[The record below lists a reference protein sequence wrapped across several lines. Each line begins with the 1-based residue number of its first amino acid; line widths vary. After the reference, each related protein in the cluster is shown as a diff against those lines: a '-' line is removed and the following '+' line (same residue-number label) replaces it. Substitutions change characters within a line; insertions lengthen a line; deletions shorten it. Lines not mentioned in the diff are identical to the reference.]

1 MKLSTMN
8 WLSRAIALPLFIAI
22 TQILPASATP
32 TNRSLIS
39 LGTASRPVQSLPS
52 VTDLNLAVP
61 VPAKTIAPDNL
72 DRVGTIQPRWSNPN
86 RQNPVLKSNS
96 ERTHKTTAIVKKSPT
111 LTSNFKPLPGS
122 AIDRQPKAKVVT
134 RRKDLVATNVEI
146 TAPAPALK
154 FTRKSRP
161 SSKNLAAVSPSPLS
175 NNYLRLVRDFS
186 KGTNAVGNPIY
197 TLEAYVDG
205 KKYQTFDAVSGTA
218 NTQNADRNSGN
229 NAAPLPD
236 GLYEVSNAIVPGT
249 MPEVG
254 RTFVGIYP
262 KFETGRS
269 DLGIHLDR
277 SFNKTNGYDGTAGCI
292 GIATPADRDAINE
305 FIIKY
310 RPHNLFVKIASSPER
325 E

>member
-1 MKLSTMN
+1 MKLSTIN
-8 WLSRAIALPLFIAI
+8 WLSRAIALPLFITI
-22 TQILPASATP
+22 THILPASATP
-32 TNRSLIS
+32 TDRSLIS
-39 LGTASRPVQSLPS
+39 LGTAARTVQSLPS

-72 DRVGTIQPRWSNPN
+72 DRVGTIQPRWSNPS
-86 RQNPVLKSNS
+86 RHNPVLKSNS
-96 ERTHKTTAIVKKSPT
+96 ERTNKTAAIGKKSTT
-111 LTSNFKPLPGS
+111 LTSNLKPLAGS
-122 AIDRQPKAKVVT
+122 TIDRQPKSKVVT
-134 RRKDLVATNVEI
+134 RRKDLVATNVAVI
-146 TAPAPALK
+146 APALK
-154 FTRKSRP
+154 FTRKSRT

-175 NNYLRLVRDFS
+175 NNYLRLVRDAS
-186 KGTNAVGNPIY
+186 KGTNDVGNPIY

-205 KKYQTFDAVSGTA
+205 RKYQTFDAVSGTA

-262 KFETGRS
+262 KFETGRN

-305 FIIKY
+305 FIVKY
-310 RPHNLFVKIASSPER
+310 RPHNLFVKIASSQER